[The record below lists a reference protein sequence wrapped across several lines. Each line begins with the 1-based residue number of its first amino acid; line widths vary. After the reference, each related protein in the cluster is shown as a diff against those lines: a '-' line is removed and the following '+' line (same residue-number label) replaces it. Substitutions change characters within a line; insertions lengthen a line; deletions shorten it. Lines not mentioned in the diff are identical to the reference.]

1 MFGKNCFTDNNEE
14 SQSEGEE
21 DTACNGYNDLQSLK
35 QNTTTACS
43 CGKNC
48 LKNIGVEEIQ
58 NSILT
63 TKELTRD
70 EKDMFIMGRLMC
82 TGFGS
87 NTQRGKERKR
97 KKYAYYFQNQEICKG
112 SFLFAYGVGSKYV
125 KNLVSHMNE
134 NGHVPRTHK
143 NKNRRP
149 SNAFHFDDLKNAIDY
164 IQNYAEEFGLPQPT
178 VKNKSIPITYLP
190 SSGSKTTL
198 HSLYSTSCDELG
210 KRKVGLTTFKLLWKD
225 CCPHIKY
232 MTPRSDIC
240 PICEDCRA
248 RISTAVGLVEKQE
261 DLRIFTEHLSK
272 VEMERQVYNDAVKKA
287 RDEFSTVAR
296 PAGLLPPCSTNL
308 QHVHYTFDF
317 SQALSI
323 PHHARQEGPLYFLTP
338 RKVQLFG
345 VALEGC
351 YQQVNYIVDEDQGMG
366 ENGAGVKGS
375 NGVISMLHHCLTTF
389 GSGEKECIIHCDNC
403 AGENKNRYVLGYLSW
418 RTLLG
423 LHKDITLS
431 TQVPYHGRCLV
442 DAGFA
447 NIKRLYHRT
456 DVDSLSG
463 LVDVIN
469 RSAKSNR
476 SVTYLND
483 AGEHNWEWFDWKT
496 FISQYFGPVRGI
508 RKMHHFRFSSSFP
521 GKMYVRERADQV
533 ETEIVLL
540 KSAVTPEDLTANTVM
555 PDIVPPGGISAE
567 RQKYLY
573 RMVRP
578 FVRDPY
584 KELTCPNR
592 EE

>member
-1 MFGKNCFTDNNEE
+1 MTLLLSFNTNTNLISILFTLQDLGHLDDEYFPHRPTRLSKYNPGLDVSDGDVSDDGSDDEINKGFDRQETIRNKIDMFGRNCFTDNNEE

-149 SNAFHFDDLKNAIDY
+149 SNAFNFDDLKNAIDY

-272 VEMERQVYNDAVKKA
+272 VEMERQVNDK
-287 RDEFSTVAR
+287 F
-296 PAGLLPPCSTNL
+296 CS
-308 QHVHYTFDF
+308 
-317 SQALSI
+317 
-323 PHHARQEGPLYFLTP
+323 
-338 RKVQLFG
+338 
-345 VALEGC
+345 
-351 YQQVNYIVDEDQGMG
+351 
-366 ENGAGVKGS
+366 
-375 NGVISMLHHCLTTF
+375 
-389 GSGEKECIIHCDNC
+389 IHI
-403 AGENKNRYVLGYLSW
+403 Y
-418 RTLLG
+418 
-423 LHKDITLS
+423 
-431 TQVPYHGRCLV
+431 
-442 DAGFA
+442 
-447 NIKRLYHRT
+447 
-456 DVDSLSG
+456 
-463 LVDVIN
+463 
-469 RSAKSNR
+469 
-476 SVTYLND
+476 
-483 AGEHNWEWFDWKT
+483 
-496 FISQYFGPVRGI
+496 
-508 RKMHHFRFSSSFP
+508 
-521 GKMYVRERADQV
+521 
-533 ETEIVLL
+533 
-540 KSAVTPEDLTANTVM
+540 
-555 PDIVPPGGISAE
+555 
-567 RQKYLY
+567 
-573 RMVRP
+573 
-578 FVRDPY
+578 
-584 KELTCPNR
+584 
-592 EE
+592 